1 MRLQKLSL
9 EEWNVLSGDAH
20 RISFG
25 EERDVSMNTCD
36 YALLVTDDNDQAC
49 AYMTCL
55 EMDKKSVYM
64 QHGGGLPA
72 AHGTT
77 KTARAYHLM
86 IAYLKEHYAQIST
99 RVRNRNVA
107 MIRLSLSAGLLIKG
121 LDCLE
126 ETTFLTMHWC
136 PGDEVGATN
145 A

>member
-9 EEWNVLSGDAH
+9 EEWNMLSKDAH
-20 RISFG
+20 RISFN
-25 EERDVSMNTCD
+25 EDRDPGMNTCD
-36 YALLVTDDNDQAC
+36 YALLVIDNDDQAC

-64 QHGGGLPA
+64 QHGGGLPSGR
-72 AHGTT
+72 GTT
-77 KTARAYHLM
+77 KIARAYHLM
-86 IAYLKEHYAQIST
+86 IAYLKEHYAQITT
-99 RVRNRNVA
+99 RVRNRNVP
-107 MIRLSLSAGLLIKG
+107 MIKLSLSAGLIIKG

-126 ETTFLTMHWC
+126 SDTFLTMHWC